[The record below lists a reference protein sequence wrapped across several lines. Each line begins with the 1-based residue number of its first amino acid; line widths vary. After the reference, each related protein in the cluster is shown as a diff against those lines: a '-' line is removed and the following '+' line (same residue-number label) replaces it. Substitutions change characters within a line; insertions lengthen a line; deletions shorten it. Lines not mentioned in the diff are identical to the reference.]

1 MNANYEKIQSAPSSG
16 VKFRTIAILTFIAFI
31 CGSIAAG
38 WAITK
43 YDLFQPVGSGLGTQ
57 DDQNI
62 VVDPDTMGQNGSELG
77 GLNDG
82 NPQSLS
88 SAIGQN
94 ANSQNIGSQN
104 GVSQS
109 DQNTAQDP
117 TNAVNDQLINERVN
131 NIDDRL
137 SRIDVQNQQ
146 TSNDAIRTE
155 SMLVAFAAR
164 RAVDRG
170 APLGYLKNELRLK
183 FGKTNP
189 NDVAAIITAGELPVR
204 LSVLQNQLETAT
216 EILMTP
222 DSDATAWE
230 KFKKEISELFVIRE
244 AGSQQLQPNRQ
255 LARIKTALAD
265 RDVQTAIAE
274 MKQMPGASKA
284 QKWIDLANRYVQVQ
298 NALDSIEKTA
308 IAMPTNLAST
318 NGGSSNQSL
327 NQSGNNIGGNGTSD
341 NGFSRNNQQT
351 GRADG
356 QNDSPNNSQRNGPN
370 PNGGNSLNVGNN
382 QQQNQQRI
390 QPQN

>member
-16 VKFRTIAILTFIAFI
+16 IKFRTIAILAFIAFI

-88 SAIGQN
+88 SANGQN
-94 ANSQNIGSQN
+94 ANSQNIGSQD

-109 DQNTAQDP
+109 DQNTSQDP

-370 PNGGNSLNVGNN
+370 PNGGNSPNVGNN